1 MSRALRWYDYITIN
15 IFFFALTVLSQTNG
29 LVFPL
34 LIQQFVGE
42 EVKGTYLGR
51 LRLWTLMIALLWQA
65 LMGMLSDRSTS
76 RFGRRRPF
84 IFAGT
89 LGMTVTVVLVGLS
102 AGMAGLAGFTF
113 LFVIALLQSVAANT
127 AHGAQQGLIPDLVPS
142 EKRGR
147 FSAVKAVLE
156 VPIPLL
162 LVSFT
167 IARFIAAGSL
177 WVALFLAIGVLL
189 AAMLLTMLAPEQRLA
204 QASPGVDW
212 APIARLAAMT
222 ALFTAMILGMGA
234 LVGQAGR
241 LLAGD
246 AGPAV
251 ILGVTGLSGLIAIVL
266 TVAAGVWLS
275 VRISVGAAA
284 ARANPSFTWWVINR
298 LAFLVGTTNL
308 STFAVYFLQARLG
321 LVREQAAGP
330 AAQLMAVIGVFI
342 LVSALPSGWLGDRFG
357 HRLLVG
363 IAGLLAALG
372 VVIVLLSPSLMVIYI
387 GGGFIGIATG
397 LFFTA
402 NWALGTELVPRGEA
416 GRYLGIS
423 NLAGAGA
430 GAVGAYIGGPIADFV
445 TARLPNLPGAGYILL
460 FGLYGLMFLVSI
472 LALRHVRLPD
482 TQPAASW
489 RLFKEFPGG

>member
-1 MSRALRWYDYITIN
+1 MSRALRWYDLITIN
-15 IFFFALTVLSQTNG
+15 IYFFALTTLSQTNG

-42 EVKGTYLGR
+42 EVKGTSLGR
-51 LRLWTLMIALLWQA
+51 LRLWTLMVALLWQA

-89 LGMTVTVVLVGLS
+89 IGMVVTVVLTGLS

-113 LFVIALLQSVAANT
+113 LFAMALLQSVAANT
-127 AHGAQQGLIPDLVPS
+127 AHGAQQGLIPDLVPP

-167 IARFIAAGSL
+167 IARFIAAGNL
-177 WVALFLAIGVLL
+177 WTALFLAIGVLL
-189 AAMLLTMLAPEQRLA
+189 VAMLLTMLAPERPLA
-204 QASPGVDW
+204 QTPSKFDW
-212 APIARLAAMT
+212 APIVRLAAMT
-222 ALFTAMILGMGA
+222 ALFTAIILGMGV
-234 LVGQAGR
+234 LVGQVGR
-241 LLAGD
+241 LLPGD
-246 AGPAV
+246 ASPAV
-251 ILGVTGLSGLIAIVL
+251 VLAVMGLSGLAAIAL
-266 TVAAGVWLS
+266 TVAVGVWIS
-275 VRISVGAAA
+275 VRISIGTAAA
-284 ARANPSFTWWVINR
+284 QANPSFTWWVVNR
-298 LAFLVGTTNL
+298 LAFFVGTTNL
-308 STFAVYFLQARLG
+308 STFAVYFLQGRLG

-330 AAQLMAVIGVFI
+330 AAWLMTVIGIFI
-342 LVSALPSGWLGDRFG
+342 LLSALPSGWLGDRFG
-357 HRLLVG
+357 HKLLVG
-363 IAGLLAALG
+363 VAGLLAALG
-372 VVIVLLSPSLMVIYI
+372 VLIALLSPNMTVIYI
-387 GGGFIGIATG
+387 GGSFIGIATG

-402 NWALGTELVPRGEA
+402 NWALGTELVPQAEA

-445 TARLPNLPGAGYILL
+445 TNRLPGIPGAGYILL
-460 FGLYGLMFLVSI
+460 FGLYGVMFLVSV
-472 LALRHVRLPD
+472 LALQRVH
-482 TQPAASW
+482 QPAAQ
-489 RLFKEFPGG
+489 PDAVAA

>member
-1 MSRALRWYDYITIN
+1 MSRALRWYDLITIN
-15 IFFFALTVLSQTNG
+15 IYFFALTTLSQTNG

-51 LRLWTLMIALLWQA
+51 LRLWTLMVALLWQA

-84 IFAGT
+84 ILAGT
-89 LGMTVTVVLVGLS
+89 LGMVVTVVLTGLS

-113 LFVIALLQSVAANT
+113 LFAMALLQSVASNT
-127 AHGAQQGLIPDLVPS
+127 AHGAQQGLIPDLVPP

-167 IARFIAAGSL
+167 IARFISAGNL
-177 WVALFLAIGVLL
+177 WTALFLAIGVLL
-189 AAMLLTMLAPEQRLA
+189 VAMLLTMLAPERPLA
-204 QASPGVDW
+204 QAPSRFDW
-212 APIARLAAMT
+212 APIVRLAAMT
-222 ALFTAMILGMGA
+222 ALFTAIILGMGL
-234 LVGQAGR
+234 LVGQIGR
-241 LLAGD
+241 LLSGD
-246 AGPAV
+246 ASPAV
-251 ILGVTGLSGLIAIVL
+251 VLAVMGLSGLAAIAL
-266 TVAAGVWLS
+266 TVAVGVWLS
-275 VRISVGAAA
+275 VRISIGTEAAQ
-284 ARANPSFTWWVINR
+284 ANPSFTWWVVNR
-298 LAFLVGTTNL
+298 LAFFVGTTNL
-308 STFAVYFLQARLG
+308 STFAVYFLQGRLG

-330 AAQLMAVIGVFI
+330 AAWLMTVIGIFI

-357 HRLLVG
+357 HKLLVG
-363 IAGLLAALG
+363 VAGLLAALG
-372 VVIVLLSPSLMVIYI
+372 VLIALLSPNMTVIYV
-387 GGGFIGIATG
+387 GGSLIGIATG

-402 NWALGTELVPRGEA
+402 NWALGTELVPQAEA

-445 TARLPNLPGAGYILL
+445 TARLPGIPGAGYILL
-460 FGLYGLMFLVSI
+460 FGLYGVMFLVSV
-472 LALRHVRLPD
+472 LALQRVR
-482 TQPAASW
+482 QPAA
-489 RLFKEFPGG
+489 GAA

>member
-15 IFFFALTVLSQTNG
+15 VYFFALTALSQTNG

-51 LRLWTLMIALLWQA
+51 LRLWTLMVALLWQA

-84 IFAGT
+84 IFVGT
-89 LGMTVTVVLVGLS
+89 LGMVLTVVLTGLS

-113 LFVIALLQSVAANT
+113 LFAMALLQSVASNT
-127 AHGAQQGLIPDLVPS
+127 AHGAQQGLIPDLVPP

-156 VPIPLL
+156 VPVPLL

-167 IARFIAAGSL
+167 IARFIAAGNL
-177 WVALFLAIGVLL
+177 WTALFLAIGVLL
-189 AAMLLTMLAPEQRLA
+189 VAMLLTMLAPEQPLA
-204 QASPGVDW
+204 QAPARFDW
-212 APIARLAAMT
+212 TPIVRLAAMT
-222 ALFTAMILGMGA
+222 ALFTAMILGMGV
-234 LVGQAGR
+234 LVGQVGR
-241 LLAGD
+241 LLAGSEQ
-246 AGPAV
+246 PAV
-251 ILGVTGLSGLIAIVL
+251 VLGVMGLTGLAAIVL

-275 VRISVGAAA
+275 VRISIGTEA
-284 ARANPSFTWWVINR
+284 ARANPSFTWWVVNR
-298 LAFLVGTTNL
+298 LAFFVGTTNL
-308 STFAVYFLQARLG
+308 STFAVYFLQGRLG

-330 AAQLMAVIGVFI
+330 AAWLMTVIGIFI
-342 LVSALPSGWLGDRFG
+342 LLSALPSGWLGDRFG

-372 VVIVLLSPSLMVIYI
+372 VLIALLSPSMTIIYI
-387 GGGFIGIATG
+387 GGSFIGIATG

-402 NWALGTELVPRGEA
+402 NWALGTELVPQGEA

-445 TARLPNLPGAGYILL
+445 TARLPGLPGAGYILL
-460 FGLYGLMFLVSI
+460 FGLYGVMFLVSV
-472 LALRHVRLPD
+472 LALQRVRRPAV
-482 TQPAASW
+482 QPVA
-489 RLFKEFPGG
+489 RQTV

>member
-15 IFFFALTVLSQTNG
+15 VFFFALTALSQTNG

-51 LRLWTLMIALLWQA
+51 LRLWTLMVALLWQA
-65 LMGMLSDRSTS
+65 LMGMLSDRNTS

-84 IFAGT
+84 IFVGT
-89 LGMTVTVVLVGLS
+89 LGMVVTVVLTGLS

-113 LFVIALLQSVAANT
+113 LFAMALLQSVAANT
-127 AHGAQQGLIPDLVPS
+127 AHGAQQGLIPDLVPP

-167 IARFIAAGSL
+167 IARFIAAGNL
-177 WVALFLAIGVLL
+177 WTALFLAIGVLL
-189 AAMLLTMLAPEQRLA
+189 VAMLLTMLAPERPLA
-204 QASPGVDW
+204 QAPSRFDW
-212 APIARLAAMT
+212 TPIVRLAAMT
-222 ALFTAMILGMGA
+222 ALFTAIILGMGV
-234 LVGQAGR
+234 LVGQVGR
-241 LLAGD
+241 LLPGD
-246 AGPAV
+246 APPAV
-251 ILGVTGLSGLIAIVL
+251 VLGVMGLAGLVAIVL

-275 VRISVGAAA
+275 VRISIGTEA
-284 ARANPSFTWWVINR
+284 ARANPSFTWWVVNR
-298 LAFLVGTTNL
+298 LAFFVGTTNL
-308 STFAVYFLQARLG
+308 STFAVYFLQGRLG

-330 AAQLMAVIGVFI
+330 AAWLMTVIGIFI
-342 LVSALPSGWLGDRFG
+342 LLSALPSGWLGDRFG

-363 IAGLLAALG
+363 VAGLLAALG
-372 VVIVLLSPSLMVIYI
+372 VLVALLSPSMTIIYI
-387 GGGFIGIATG
+387 GGSFIGIATG

-402 NWALGTELVPRGEA
+402 NWALGTELVPQGEA

-445 TARLPNLPGAGYILL
+445 TARLPGLPGAGYILL
-460 FGLYGLMFLVSI
+460 FGLYGVMFLVSV
-472 LALRHVRLPD
+472 LALQRVRR
-482 TQPAASW
+482 PAI
-489 RLFKEFPGG
+489 GQTV